1 MSGRREDI
9 IDAEVLSEQSNS
21 SFLNTQ
27 NLTIIGGAILALTI
41 LAGIVWLLTQAM
53 QQENQTASESAANN
67 SLAIAAVEK
76 RITATV
82 QEIESREQ
90 ERESA
95 NIERHS
101 SQQKK
106 ITALG
111 DSFNKKLGQQSAMLQ
126 RSIDSN
132 VRETQ
137 QLNQSIA
144 TLARRI
150 EQREDNLHL
159 SAALRLLQ
167 IAEEQLMIAN
177 NLETT
182 KQALAQANRQL
193 GESGDPTL
201 LPIQGMIREEI
212 RLINQVNLPDLHSAT
227 TKLTGLISSIDTI
240 PFPSNTRF
248 TDNPD
253 SESTPQ
259 QDPVDG
265 SAAWEWENILHK
277 IWQDL
282 LGLVRIE
289 KREQEL
295 PLIIS
300 QADQQGGRQILQLR
314 LEQAQSAL
322 LLRDSELFRNRINSA
337 EEWLKIFDQESNETG
352 IMRRQLA
359 ELKSIQL
366 SPILPVIGQAHKKL
380 KEILKGSP
388 KELTEELTE

>member
-289 KREQEL
+289 KRAQEL

>member
-322 LLRDSELFRNRINSA
+322 LLRDGELFRNRINSA

>member
-126 RSIDSN
+126 RSIDST

>member
-289 KREQEL
+289 KRAQEL

-322 LLRDSELFRNRINSA
+322 LLRDGELFRNRINSA